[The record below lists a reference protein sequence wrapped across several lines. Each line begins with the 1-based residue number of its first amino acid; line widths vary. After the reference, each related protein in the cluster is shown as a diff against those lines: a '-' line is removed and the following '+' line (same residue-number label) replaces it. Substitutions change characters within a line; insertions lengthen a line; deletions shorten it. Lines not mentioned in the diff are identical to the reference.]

1 MAAHSPLSASVFERQ
16 RELEEALAAKEDVL
30 DERGRLLFKAK
41 AAIEALHSELM
52 RTRREADAYQS
63 EARACMFACAVRM
76 RVSQQAGRREVGTF
90 VRRVD

>member
-1 MAAHSPLSASVFERQ
+1 MAQHSPLSASVFERQ

-63 EARACMFACAVRM
+63 EVRAAGALFAGVGSR
-76 RVSQQAGRREVGTF
+76 QAGGQVGSWCVTH
-90 VRRVD
+90 

>member
-1 MAAHSPLSASVFERQ
+1 MALSPLTAGVFERQ

-63 EARACMFACAVRM
+63 EARACRCALCACVRA
-76 RVSQQAGRREVGTF
+76 AGGPARSGHFCATR
-90 VRRVD
+90 